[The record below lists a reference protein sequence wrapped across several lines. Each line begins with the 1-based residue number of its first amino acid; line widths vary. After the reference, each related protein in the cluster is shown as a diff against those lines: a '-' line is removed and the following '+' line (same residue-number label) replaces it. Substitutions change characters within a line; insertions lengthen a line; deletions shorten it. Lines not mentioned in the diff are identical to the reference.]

1 MVVRGLGTYLFF
13 IEWYTEVRRTLDLNI
28 LIYNPSASNASRE
41 VANLNERKNPQTV
54 YGVKEFV
61 CLSVTN
67 FDPNYLGTGR
77 TEWAE
82 IF

>member
-1 MVVRGLGTYLFF
+1 MSTSFC
-13 IEWYTEVRRTLDLNI
+13 TLS
-28 LIYNPSASNASRE
+28 PASEASRE
-41 VANLNERKNPQTV
+41 VANLTEKKNPPTPV
-54 YGVKEFV
+54 YGVQEFV

-82 IF
+82 FFLQHLWHNERSKKILIV